1 MVHDVSVCRRAF
13 ELVSVKYPRTAASP
27 MADVR
32 RPPPRCTEITCTA
45 IFVCILDRGRFWGVD
60 TARASHPARAQA
72 ETERNVGRERAFTQ
86 VDVFAARRY
95 GGILSR
101 SSSTATVSTDI
112 DMARFATWTNLSETT
127 YVTTPKSQG
136 ADFGLRFFP
145 PHGELPFAGHPTL
158 GSVHAWLESGGK
170 PGNGDVVVL
179 ECGVGLVD
187 VRRTGDT
194 LSFRG
199 PALRRTGPL
208 DDDYLDRIARGLR
221 IDRSDILDHNWVDN
235 GPGWAAVRLA
245 SAADVLGPRTRRCP
259 HG

>member
-1 MVHDVSVCRRAF
+1 
-13 ELVSVKYPRTAASP
+13 
-27 MADVR
+27 
-32 RPPPRCTEITCTA
+32 
-45 IFVCILDRGRFWGVD
+45 
-60 TARASHPARAQA
+60 
-72 ETERNVGRERAFTQ
+72 
-86 VDVFAARRY
+86 
-95 GGILSR
+95 
-101 SSSTATVSTDI
+101 
-112 DMARFATWTNLSETT
+112 MARFATWTNLSETT
-127 YVTTPKSQG
+127 YVTTPKSER

-145 PHGELPFAGHPTL
+145 PYRELPFAGHPTL

-170 PGNGDVVVL
+170 PRNGDVVVL

-245 SAADVLGPRTRRCP
+245 SAADVLALEPDDARMGEFMLGVVGPYPEGSPSSSCGWAGP
-259 HG
+259 V